1 MWDVQ
6 RHQNRRSEERFF
18 DWGAAALE
26 TRKTWNN
33 CDLSIRI
40 IDATV
45 KMLNSH
51 NLQKKKWVL
60 TMKHLNSNIK
70 HDGLNIVECYSN
82 WQQL

>member
-6 RHQNRRSEERFF
+6 RHQTRRSEEIDGSWERLL
-18 DWGAAALE
+18 LE

-51 NLQKKKWVL
+51 NLQKKKNMGINGINYE
-60 TMKHLNSNIK
+60 TFEFKHQK
-70 HDGLNIVECYSN
+70 
-82 WQQL
+82 